1 MPEEN
6 KKIDKDKMEIYKK
19 KYEKIFKI
27 MNIGIREYDKLKE
40 GGIEM
45 EKYFMETG
53 ILQRHINGSKL
64 IMTEEKIK
72 NMIENKEKKD
82 FIVNNTE
89 NIEKKIMIIRSI
101 ENETGINLYNIG
113 EQVERYKEKVII
125 KENTMKYYKL
135 IFNDRSKNIKYG
147 TVEEISKIIYK
158 SYNKI
163 YGRKIIEKNRKYM
176 KMNKKNYDVYEIDK
190 KELKEIYEIMK
201 YRVNPKNIDNK
212 FKDVF
217 EIKTVEIEENDQFI
231 D

>member
-1 MPEEN
+1 
-6 KKIDKDKMEIYKK
+6 MEIYTK
-19 KYEKIFKI
+19 KYEKLFKI
-27 MNIGIREYDKLKE
+27 MNIGIGEYDKLKE

-53 ILQRHINGSKL
+53 ILQRHMNGSKL
-64 IMTEEKIK
+64 IYTDEKIK
-72 NMIENKEKKD
+72 SLIENKEKKD

-89 NIEKKIMIIRSI
+89 NIEKKIMILRSI
-101 ENETGINLYNIG
+101 ENESGINLYNIG

-135 IFNDRSKNIKYG
+135 IFNDRSKEMKYG

-163 YGRKIIEKNRKYM
+163 YGGKIIDKTRKYV
-176 KMNKKNYDVYEIDK
+176 KHNKKHYDAYELNK

-201 YRVNPKNIDNK
+201 YRVNSKNIDK
-212 FKDVF
+212 QFKDVF
-217 EIKTVEIEENDQFI
+217 EIKNIEIEESDQFI